1 MARLSTYTVDEN
13 LQPSDRV
20 IGTDYANTVTK
31 NYTLSGIANWA
42 VSSNALAGIGDLS
55 FRYTTASDP
64 LLDGAFYVT
73 NGLLAGTPLEDLTQI
88 SVSKRLITGT
98 NVDVAVQRIFNGT
111 VEAINI
117 DDINASCE
125 YVVDSVVQNPIKNDF
140 YDVTFS
146 SATGTGNLTTGMYL
160 AFRPK
165 SAGGTGSAAWGSI
178 TGTVT
183 DQTDL
188 INYLGLPK
196 QLYPIKSENDSLF
209 DIGITNNGELIVIPE
224 GSFEPVIASPP
235 VITGTLKVWYTLGAI
250 AGGATGAPTPI
261 RTWQWQRS
269 DTGLNWVDIGSATNA
284 TYTLTSDDADKRIR
298 VQQTETNVLGSVTS
312 SSDLTEAIT
321 PSIFKDTEWQN
332 ITPVTWGAL
341 TVQTWN

>member
-1 MARLSTYTVDEN
+1 M
-13 LQPSDRV
+13 
-20 IGTDYANTVTK
+20 
-31 NYTLSGIANWA
+31 
-42 VSSNALAGIGDLS
+42 
-55 FRYTTASDP
+55 
-64 LLDGAFYVT
+64 
-73 NGLLAGTPLEDLTQI
+73 
-88 SVSKRLITGT
+88 
-98 NVDVAVQRIFNGT
+98 AVQRIFNGT

-125 YVVDSVVQNPIKNDF
+125 YVVDSVVQNPVKNDF

-165 SAGGTGSAAWGSI
+165 SAGGTGGAAWGSI

-224 GSFEPVIASPP
+224 GSFEPIIASPP

-269 DTGLNWVDIGSATNA
+269 DTGLNWVDIDSATNA

-321 PSIFKDTEWQN
+321 PSILKDTEWQN